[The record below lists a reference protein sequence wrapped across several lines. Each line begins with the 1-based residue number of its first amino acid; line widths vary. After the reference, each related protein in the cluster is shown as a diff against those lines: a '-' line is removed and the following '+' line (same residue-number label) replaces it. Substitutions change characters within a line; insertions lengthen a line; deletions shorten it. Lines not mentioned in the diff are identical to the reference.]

1 MQIGIGILVT
11 LIILLLLSVCIV
23 PCIRRS
29 CAKLTDQM
37 VPVAPVYVDAE
48 TPGDGYMPI
57 IQQSD
62 LSPYGSV
69 SAEAGVTTLVSQ
81 PLN

>member
-23 PCIRRS
+23 PCIKRS

-37 VPVAPVYVDAE
+37 VPVATVYVNVE
-48 TPGDGYMPI
+48 TPGYMPM

-62 LSPYGSV
+62 LSPCGSI

-81 PLN
+81 PLE